1 MKGYG
6 RTWIALTGVALAAS
20 ATAQIVR
27 SQTTAT
33 PASGQPPAASYAA
46 PRTPWGHPDFQ
57 GIWTTDHF
65 GQHVDLERPA
75 ALAGKAESTEA
86 EANQRKEDEA
96 NQNAFGD
103 KVGNYGREWRDTEF
117 SRFKPSRRTSLI
129 SDPEDGRVP
138 YLPDVRQRLAAN
150 RQAARAREA
159 LPQTPEDLPDGLRCL
174 RGFPGVNLPIGYNNN
189 KQIVQSPG
197 HVTILYEM
205 NHDMRVIPLN
215 SQPPGPRLRQA
226 WGVPTARWEGETLVI
241 ETTNFSG
248 ELAFQGSSDKLK
260 VTEWFRRT
268 SADELDYR
276 FTVEDPSTFSRP
288 WTVWMPWLRD
298 DSQYEVYEYACHEGN
313 YSLANTLNA
322 TRVASG
328 QQRVGT
334 P

>member
-1 MKGYG
+1 MD
-6 RTWIALTGVALAAS
+6 RDVRRWLIQCAAVLALPLLVAHL
-20 ATAQIVR
+20 R
-27 SQTTAT
+27 SQT
-33 PASGQPPAASYAA
+33 PPAGSQGSASNYTV

-75 ALAGKAESTEA
+75 ALAGVFESTEA
-86 EANQRKEDEA
+86 DADQRKEDEA

-138 YLPDVRQRLAAN
+138 YLPEVRARLAAN

-159 LPQTPEDLPDGLRCL
+159 SPQVPADLPDGLRCL

-197 HVTILYEM
+197 FVTILYEM

-215 SQPPGPRLRQA
+215 SPPPLGGLRQA
-226 WGVPTARWEGETLVI
+226 WGVPSGRWEGDTLVI

-248 ELAFQGSSDKLK
+248 ELAFQGARENLK
-260 VTEWFRRT
+260 ITEYFRRT
-268 SADELDYR
+268 GSEELDYR
-276 FTVEDPSTFSRP
+276 FVVEDPTTFARP

-298 DSQYEVYEYACHEGN
+298 DTQYEVFEYACHEGN
-313 YSLANTLNA
+313 YSLTNTLRGA
-322 TRVASG
+322 RFAASQKKGGTR
-328 QQRVGT
+328 
-334 P
+334 